1 MRCGYEALDIAIHSN
16 RIRAPMS
23 NMHTTTERQP
33 KRFSPCE
40 AGAVARTLGAEEA
53 F

>member
-1 MRCGYEALDIAIHSN
+1 MNYVHKTI
-16 RIRAPMS
+16 
-23 NMHTTTERQP
+23 ERQP
-33 KRFSPCE
+33 KRFSPGE